1 MICDVIL
8 IYSTDFDTWIDLNW
22 NFDQPEVFTAAVAL
36 LHRCV
41 FIFIYQHQLIMKDK
55 ISSLEHRLKTKI
67 NRVGAKMSSFLC
79 IY

>member
-36 LHRCV
+36 LH
-41 FIFIYQHQLIMKDK
+41 ISIYQHQLIMKDT

-67 NRVGAKMSSFLC
+67 NRLGAKMSSFLC
-79 IY
+79 IH